1 MWELENL
8 CVYFQIQFTKTLLEA
23 IFDKPKLYFF
33 TFLGIDL
40 SYFGNFYAKNY
51 KNLSWNTLN
60 SK

>member
-40 SYFGNFYAKNY
+40 NVILVIFMLRITKIYHEI
-51 KNLSWNTLN
+51 L
-60 SK
+60 